1 MKGVDMNYLIT
12 VSDDTIILEK
22 IVFSYRD
29 EAMFYVEKRRKQG
42 YTVTIKNNMIK

>member
-1 MKGVDMNYLIT
+1 MNYLIT

-29 EAMFYVEKRRKQG
+29 EAVFYAENAENK
-42 YTVTIKNNMIK
+42 VTP